1 MPKKKQEIAK
11 KFVDTK
17 DMVKWFE
24 DNFDLRSYLFSLEA
38 FNLIKEENLNS
49 KAVY

>member
-11 KFVDTK
+11 KFGDTK

-24 DNFDLRSYLFSLEA
+24 DNFDLGNYLFSLEA
-38 FNLIKEENLNS
+38 FNLIYQKRT
-49 KAVY
+49 